1 MFLFLQHVLFISSVF
16 KPQGLHRFPLY
27 RSLQKQMNQKL
38 NKGHKKLKKMF
49 EKRQKIQGLKIQ
61 KKLMQQIRMLEQGHM
76 EPNRHL

>member
-1 MFLFLQHVLFISSVF
+1 MFLFFYNTFYFFISFVF

-27 RSLQKQMNQKL
+27 RSLQKLMSQRL
-38 NKGHKKLKKMF
+38 NKRQKMF

-76 EPNRHL
+76 EPTRHL